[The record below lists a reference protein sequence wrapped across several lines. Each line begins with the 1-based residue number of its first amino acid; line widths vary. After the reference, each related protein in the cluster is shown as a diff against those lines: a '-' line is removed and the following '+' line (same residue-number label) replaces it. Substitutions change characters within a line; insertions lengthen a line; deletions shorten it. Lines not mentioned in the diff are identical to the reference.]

1 MPISLS
7 APNPTSLR
15 EADLR
20 TLVAAG
26 LTSIALI
33 SGASAAEPVK
43 MYPFEKATLT
53 YAVTGAQQGTQ
64 TIYIKDWGRIT
75 AQHYEATVPGRNGP
89 QQINVS
95 TFTDP
100 QWIYTY
106 DFAAKEGT
114 RAPNEQAAAAA
125 QAKSGLAFFEQ
136 MTLAQG
142 GKRIGK
148 DTFNGTPCTVWDM
161 GKGTG
166 TKLCV
171 DDRMVMQYMRTSTDM
186 MQGNVELQSAQIG
199 TVDESKL
206 QRPQATY
213 QDIDLSQG
221 PPPPNR

>member
-1 MPISLS
+1 MK
-7 APNPTSLR
+7 
-15 EADLR
+15 
-20 TLVAAG
+20 TLAAAG
-26 LTSIALI
+26 LTAIAMTV
-33 SGASAAEPVK
+33 SAHAAEPVK

-64 TIYIKDWGRIT
+64 TIYIKDYGRIT
-75 AQHYEATVPGRNGP
+75 AQHYEATIPSESGA

-95 TFTDP
+95 TYTDP

-106 DFAAKEGT
+106 DFTARQGM
-114 RAPNEQAAAAA
+114 RSPNDQAAAAA
-125 QAKSGLAFFEQ
+125 SAGSGLEFFEK

-142 GKRIGK
+142 GKRAGS
-148 DTFNGTPCTVWDM
+148 DTFKGTPCTVWDM
-161 GKGTG
+161 GGNTG

-199 TVDESKL
+199 TVDESKF

-213 QDIDLSQG
+213 RDVDPSQG
-221 PPPPNR
+221 SGPGR

>member
-1 MPISLS
+1 LK
-7 APNPTSLR
+7 
-15 EADLR
+15 
-20 TLVAAG
+20 TLAAAG
-26 LTSIALI
+26 LTAIAMTV
-33 SGASAAEPVK
+33 SAHAAEPVK

-64 TIYIKDWGRIT
+64 TIYIKDYGRIT
-75 AQHYEATVPGRNGP
+75 AQHYEATIPSESGA

-95 TFTDP
+95 TYTDP

-106 DFAAKEGT
+106 DFTARQGM
-114 RAPNEQAAAAA
+114 RSPNDQAAAAA
-125 QAKSGLAFFEQ
+125 SAGSGLEFFEK

-142 GKRIGK
+142 GKRAGS
-148 DTFNGTPCTVWDM
+148 DTFKGTPCTVWDM
-161 GKGTG
+161 GGNTG

-199 TVDESKL
+199 TVDESKF

-213 QDIDLSQG
+213 RDVDPSQG
-221 PPPPNR
+221 SGPGR